1 MVAGELKAD
10 WHLGDKP
17 VSVTMGNF
25 SLNDG
30 AWHAINFDRYDSVVT
45 IKIDGG
51 GGVKEIQNRE
61 SAFSGLD
68 IDSNSLVIGA
78 FVDLNTVTDD
88 FMGRAKFLYYSFV
101 ILH

>member
-17 VSVTMGNF
+17 VSVTMVNF

-61 SAFSGLD
+61 SEYSGLD

-88 FMGRAKFLYYSFV
+88 FMGRAKF
-101 ILH
+101 